1 MLAAVYC
8 EASPG
13 RPAGGGGRR
22 EAAGVDSGGKIGAV
36 SLMKT
41 TFFRKLDRIIAYN
54 IERARAM
61 I

>member
-1 MLAAVYC
+1 
-8 EASPG
+8 
-13 RPAGGGGRR
+13 
-22 EAAGVDSGGKIGAV
+22 
-36 SLMKT
+36 MKT